1 MDQQTINQPFAI
13 DSLVLYRK
21 NPARVSGFTGP
32 KIAIEL
38 KDGKTVMVRP
48 TDITQLH
55 PGAVGNIATL
65 SELPIPP
72 DIEEVCEL
80 LGNEQSTLEEV
91 TELLYNGWTPSAA
104 WSAYQIL
111 CDGLY
116 FTGTPSCML
125 PRPAAERDKEIASR
139 NQVDDDKRAWS
150 AFIEALRSGVV
161 AEENRYRLASLTEF
175 ALGKT
180 SGSTIV
186 KALNIAATEVAAHKL
201 LLKLGVWD
209 HLVNPYPSRAGID
222 LAVTYEPVAN
232 SADNDERID
241 LTHLAAYAIDDEG
254 NSDPDDAI
262 SIDGDTI
269 WIHIADVAAVIKPD
283 SAADAHACSFGATHY
298 LPEKITP
305 MLAPELTEQLGLGL
319 QPISPA
325 LSFCLTI
332 APDGSITSTT
342 IHQTRIAVTRQSYA
356 DADNHL
362 SDPFLAQ
369 LDAITRRYQQ
379 RRKANHAVFLSFP
392 EIRIRIENG
401 VVTITPIPETRSREM
416 VAEAMM
422 MASEAAALFA
432 QKEAIPFPFTVQPAP
447 EAYEEPTTLAAMFA
461 YRKKLKPS
469 RIQSS
474 PEPHA
479 GLGITAYSRVTSPL
493 RRYIDLV
500 AHQQLRSYLHK
511 EQLMDEQMI
520 TSKIGAYNAVIGA
533 VTKLERIVNQHW
545 TLVYLLQHPHWTGKG
560 IVLEQRERYYLV
572 LIPEL
577 AFETRITSSKTLPL
591 DSTLT
596 LALTSVDLAE
606 LSVFFTITN

>member
-1 MDQQTINQPFAI
+1 MDQQATNQPCAI
-13 DSLVLYRK
+13 DGLVLYRK
-21 NPARVSGFTGP
+21 KPARVSGFTGP

-38 KDGKTVMVRP
+38 KSGKTIMVRS

-55 PGAVGNIATL
+55 PGPVGNIANL
-65 SELPIPP
+65 GELPAPG
-72 DIEEVCEL
+72 IEEVCEL
-80 LGNEQSTLEEV
+80 LGDEQSTLAEV
-91 TELLYNGWTPSAA
+91 AELLFNVWTPSAA

-116 FTGTPSCML
+116 FTGTPECML
-125 PRPAAERDKEIASR
+125 PRSVTDRAKEIANR
-139 NQVDDDKRAWS
+139 NQVEDEKRAWS
-150 AFIEALRSGVV
+150 DFIEALRGGVV
-161 AEENRYRLASLTEF
+161 AEENRYRLASLTDF

-180 SGSTIV
+180 SGSTIL
-186 KALNIAATEVAAHKL
+186 KALNVAATEIAAHKL

-222 LAVTYEPVAN
+222 LEVSYEPVATI
-232 SADNDERID
+232 ADNDKRID

-262 SIDGDTI
+262 SIDGDNI
-269 WIHIADVAAVIKPD
+269 WIHIADVASVVKPG
-283 SAADAHACSFGATHY
+283 SVADAHACSFGATHY
-298 LPEKITP
+298 LPEKITT
-305 MLAPELTEQLGLGL
+305 MLAPDLTTRLGLGL

-332 APDGSITSTT
+332 APDGSIAETT
-342 IHQTRIAVTRQSYA
+342 IHQTRIAVTRQSYT
-356 DADNHL
+356 DAENHL
-362 SDPFLAQ
+362 SAPFFTQ
-369 LDAITRRYQQ
+369 LDAITRRYQA
-379 RRKANHAVFLSFP
+379 RRRANHAVFLSFP
-392 EIRIRIENG
+392 EVRIRVENG
-401 VVTITPIPETRSREM
+401 TVTIVPLPETRSREM
-416 VAEAMM
+416 VAETMM

-432 QKEAIPFPFTVQPAP
+432 QKQAIPFPYTFQPAP
-447 EAYEEPTTLAAMFA
+447 EAHEEPTTLSAMFA

-479 GLGITAYSRVTSPL
+479 GVGLGAYSRVTSPL

-500 AHQQLRSYLHK
+500 AHQQLRSYIQH

-533 VTKLERIVNQHW
+533 VSKLERIVNQHW
-545 TLVYLLQHPHWTGKG
+545 TLVYLLQHPNWTGSG

-596 LALTSVDLAE
+596 LALKSVDLAE
-606 LSVFFTITN
+606 LSVFFAITE